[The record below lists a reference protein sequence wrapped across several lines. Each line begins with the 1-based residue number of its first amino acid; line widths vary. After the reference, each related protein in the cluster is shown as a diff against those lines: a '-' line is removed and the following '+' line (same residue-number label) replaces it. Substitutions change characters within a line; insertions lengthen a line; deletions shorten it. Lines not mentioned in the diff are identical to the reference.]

1 MHDWSM
7 TELAALF
14 SRLDEARLV
23 SPNLRKVMG
32 KSLPI
37 FKAVMEAYTEY
48 VEVLAEDR
56 PGCVEVLL
64 QTPKSAYWLGTAV
77 FEGGENNDGEYPLPS
92 GLLGIIG
99 KDAKYAFLWAHDYHR
114 QTGRKWKKTSNAYKA
129 ICNSGEYAARYGV
142 DVLEE
147 RFEDGEA
154 AIIND
159 PDPQWVAWYDNRLFS
174 NLYLEWNRQHP
185 ELPPIDPDEEPDEP
199 DEPED

>member
-1 MHDWSM
+1 M
-7 TELAALF
+7 
-14 SRLDEARLV
+14 
-23 SPNLRKVMG
+23 
-32 KSLPI
+32 
-37 FKAVMEAYTEY
+37 
-48 VEVLAEDR
+48 
-56 PGCVEVLL
+56 
-64 QTPKSAYWLGTAV
+64 
-77 FEGGENNDGEYPLPS
+77 
-92 GLLGIIG
+92 
-99 KDAKYAFLWAHDYHR
+99 
-114 QTGRKWKKTSNAYKA
+114 
-129 ICNSGEYAARYGV
+129 